1 MVGVSVFN
9 STVDWTKNKTS
20 WIDLRKVC
28 SQYVIYWRKIAESFT
43 VETDPSINA
52 STKYPPIKHSL
63 RILTYGVY
71 NLKKQAEK

>member
-20 WIDLRKVC
+20 WIDLQKVC
-28 SQYVIYWRKIAESFT
+28 SQYVIYWRAKIAESFT

-52 STKYPPIKHSL
+52 NTKYPPIKHSL
-63 RILTYGVY
+63 RILT
-71 NLKKQAEK
+71 